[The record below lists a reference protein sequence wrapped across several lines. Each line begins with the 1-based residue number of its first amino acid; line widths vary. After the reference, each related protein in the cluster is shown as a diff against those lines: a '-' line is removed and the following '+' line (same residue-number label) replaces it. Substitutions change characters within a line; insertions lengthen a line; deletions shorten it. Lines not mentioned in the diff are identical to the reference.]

1 MDTDPR
7 QARHHLRGRL
17 NALKL
22 CVTALEMLQTPAEAL
37 EFLTMIEQ
45 AADRIVVA
53 LDAFEAV
60 QDRNS
65 STTG

>member
-1 MDTDPR
+1 MQTLR
-7 QARHHLRGRL
+7 EVRHALRGRL